1 MAAISPYENVR
12 AAAYPPVL
20 CTAGLTDD
28 RVPYWE
34 PAKLLANIRRYSTSN
49 APALLL
55 LNPDSGHQES
65 DQPQNVLQQTAQLW
79 AFAEHCIRTAV
90 AGQANQP
97 VIGMAAC

>member
-1 MAAISPYENVR
+1 MDKRERHIWLEVSGGGR
-12 AAAYPPVL
+12 
-20 CTAGLTDD
+20 
-28 RVPYWE
+28 
-34 PAKLLANIRRYSTSN
+34 RRYSTSN

-90 AGQANQP
+90 AAGKQTSQ
-97 VIGMAAC
+97 